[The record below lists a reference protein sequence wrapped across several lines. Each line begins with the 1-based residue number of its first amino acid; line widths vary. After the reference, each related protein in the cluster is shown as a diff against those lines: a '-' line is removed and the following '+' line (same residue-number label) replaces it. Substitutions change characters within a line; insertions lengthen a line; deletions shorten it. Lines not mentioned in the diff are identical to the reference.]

1 MVLSLKTIEVTA
13 SGATVEEARQS
24 AVEQLNAPEEAEVK
38 IEIISEGKNKI
49 LGLFGGSP
57 AEVKAYYEV
66 EGDGFDK
73 ARNYIDVILK
83 NLGINES
90 EINFNIEG
98 EDLRI
103 NISCEEDYGSVIG
116 RRGETLDAVQY
127 LVRLVINREND
138 SFKHVSINVGNYRE
152 KREATLRALAKKNA
166 ARVRKYGRNVVLE
179 PMNPYERRI
188 IHTTIQEVEGVTSHS
203 VGNDDERKVVITLEE
218 GVKPLQGGSGN
229 SRGRG
234 GNYNRGKGRRS
245 GYSDSKP
252 SSEPSVN
259 REPKKDFEGAL
270 YGKIEVNSNNED

>member
-1 MVLSLKTIEVTA
+1 MSYGHFDDKRREYVIQVVLSLKTIEVTA

-103 NISCEEDYGSVIG
+103 NISCQEDGIHSDNSEKFANFFGNFFAHCFCRVS
-116 RRGETLDAVQY
+116 RC
-127 LVRLVINREND
+127 
-138 SFKHVSINVGNYRE
+138 SFRY
-152 KREATLRALAKKNA
+152 
-166 ARVRKYGRNVVLE
+166 
-179 PMNPYERRI
+179 
-188 IHTTIQEVEGVTSHS
+188 
-203 VGNDDERKVVITLEE
+203 DE
-218 GVKPLQGGSGN
+218 Q
-229 SRGRG
+229 
-234 GNYNRGKGRRS
+234 
-245 GYSDSKP
+245 
-252 SSEPSVN
+252 
-259 REPKKDFEGAL
+259 
-270 YGKIEVNSNNED
+270 